1 MDLNLRQLRYFV
13 VVVEEGHFARAAAR
27 LYVTP
32 PALTQQIQR
41 LEREVGFSLLD
52 RAARPVVP
60 TPAGETFLL
69 EARSVLE
76 VAERASVVAHSLA
89 RRASNRFALGFYT
102 TPLGRHTRRV
112 VDAFTHEA
120 GADSLKL
127 VELALSEQ
135 TEAVCNGRVDA
146 SLAFGPVAEPRLR
159 VEPAI
164 VTPRVLAVAADH
176 RLARK
181 ASVRAAD
188 ASREPHVMA
197 QEGMVP
203 EGYARWWLGE
213 PRGSGA
219 TVVDR
224 TSVSTVP
231 EAMEEVATGHAVA
244 IMPQLF
250 ADSHARTDLVYIPI
264 VDLPP
269 SEVMLCTRP
278 DDDSP
283 MTTLMRRLIA
293 ELAAGEETSAA
304 Y

>member
-60 TPAGETFLL
+60 TLAGETFLA
-69 EARSVLE
+69 EVRGVLE
-76 VAERASVVAHSLA
+76 VAERASVVAQTLA
-89 RRASNRFALGFYT
+89 RRASNRYALGFYT
-102 TPLGRHTRRV
+102 TPLGRFTRSV
-112 VDAFTHEA
+112 VDAFTREA
-120 GADSLKL
+120 EAYSLKL
-127 VELALSEQ
+127 VELALWEQ

-146 SLAFGPVAEPRLR
+146 SLAFGPVVEPRLR

-164 VTPRVLAVAADH
+164 VTPRMLVVAADH
-176 RLARK
+176 RLAGRT
-181 ASVRAAD
+181 SVRSAD

-197 QEGMVP
+197 ADGLVP

-213 PRGSGA
+213 PRSGA
-219 TVVDR
+219 AAVIDR
-224 TSVSTVP
+224 TPVFTIP
-231 EAMEEVATGHAVA
+231 EAMEEIASGHAVA

-250 ADSHARTDLVYIPI
+250 ADSHARADLAYIPI

-269 SEVMLCTRP
+269 SEVKLCTRP

-293 ELAAGEETSAA
+293 ELAATHGTSAST
-304 Y
+304 